1 MALEEGGKEDLAT
14 AGKTPVLFVLEAL
27 LIYLEA
33 DAARA
38 LLAACA
44 AEARAAGAGEC
55 AAIAFADRLP
65 GVEGCD
71 AAAAEVLRL
80 APLPTPCHTPTQPT
94 AQPTPYHNPNLPP
107 TITPT
112 EHPH

>member
-1 MALEEGGKEDLAT
+1 LALEEGGKEDLAT

-55 AAIAFADRLP
+55 AA
-65 GVEGCD
+65 
-71 AAAAEVLRL
+71 
-80 APLPTPCHTPTQPT
+80 
-94 AQPTPYHNPNLPP
+94 
-107 TITPT
+107 
-112 EHPH
+112 